1 MGVSFHSH
9 ECFHGSVPCLR
20 LSEAAGPLFAAPT
33 VARHCLLLVRKQID
47 RSRFV
52 NAKMMFI
59 APAQHVVEYERV
71 VFHDGFN
78 PNE

>member
-1 MGVSFHSH
+1 MGLSFHSH
-9 ECFHGSVPCLR
+9 EFLHGSVPCPR
-20 LSEAAGPLFAAPT
+20 LSEAAESLFAAPT
-33 VARHCLLLVRKQID
+33 LARHCLLSVREQID
-47 RSRFV
+47 PSRSI

>member
-1 MGVSFHSH
+1 M
-9 ECFHGSVPCLR
+9 L
-20 LSEAAGPLFAAPT
+20 T
-33 VARHCLLLVRKQID
+33 V
-47 RSRFV
+47 
-52 NAKMMFI
+52 MFI

>member
-1 MGVSFHSH
+1 MGIFFHSR
-9 ECFHGSVPCLR
+9 ECLHGSVPCLW
-20 LSEAAGPLFAAPT
+20 LSEAAESLFAAPSL
-33 VARHCLLLVRKQID
+33 ARHCLLSVQEQID
-47 RSRFV
+47 PSRLV
-52 NAKMMFI
+52 DAKMISI